1 MTAMRKFWTAVLLL
15 PFMFLLVLLGSG
27 MHYVLYERKQ
37 RAELAEQIKRYQIEF
52 SPAQDRSATAAVEDD
67 VVRDGDEEEEDPCE
81 GLTLLRVD
89 ELRLLISEF
98 YHVRPTDSEVAHIA
112 WQCEPKHL
120 PEGMEHL
127 NSVLPPRPFRPS
139 NFCCPHEQKFDW
151 RETLR
156 ERTIAHGQ
164 RVELNLEGYND
175 LTALEM
181 ELDDNSTEEILDTG
195 DELIEVRRAHIR
207 GLTEMGRGLRAAAID
222 VRNQYDRNIVLDSR
236 KFLYYWRR
244 TWIIKGIVHC

>member
-127 NSVLPPRPFRPS
+127 NSVLPPRPA
-139 NFCCPHEQKFDW
+139 CP
-151 RETLR
+151 
-156 ERTIAHGQ
+156 
-164 RVELNLEGYND
+164 
-175 LTALEM
+175 
-181 ELDDNSTEEILDTG
+181 
-195 DELIEVRRAHIR
+195 RANAA
-207 GLTEMGRGLRAAAID
+207 RAASAGGGPTPGD
-222 VRNQYDRNIVLDSR
+222 WLSKATLDSIM
-236 KFLYYWRR
+236 LV
-244 TWIIKGIVHC
+244 INSSS